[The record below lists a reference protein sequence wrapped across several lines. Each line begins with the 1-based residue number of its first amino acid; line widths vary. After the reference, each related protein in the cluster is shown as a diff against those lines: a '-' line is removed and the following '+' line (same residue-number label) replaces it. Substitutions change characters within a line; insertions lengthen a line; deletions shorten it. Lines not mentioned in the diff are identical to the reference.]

1 MIKIKA
7 DKENPLVKEMD
18 HIYRTLGSLVDFVI
32 AGGFPLKALMGEDS
46 VNSSDIDLWFPD
58 KENGDNANDM
68 ITLLG
73 DNYLVASTENAKTYL
88 CNQFT
93 DSCSII
99 NIQFIQRNYYQDIKA
114 IINSFDFT
122 VSGVAYYKGYFFLE
136 EHTLEDIATKRLR
149 LNVNFQIQ
157 PDSIGRITKYIKKGF
172 TPDENITLRPDFREL
187 ARNTTKESIVYT
199 GGY

>member
-7 DKENPLVKEMD
+7 DRGNLLVKEMD

-58 KENGDNANDM
+58 KENGDNANNM
-68 ITLLG
+68 IALIG
-73 DNYLVASTENAKTYL
+73 DNYLVASTENARTYL
-88 CNQFT
+88 CSQFT
-93 DSCSII
+93 DPFSTI
-99 NIQFIQRNYYQDIKA
+99 NIQLIQRDYYQDIKTL
-114 IINSFDFT
+114 INSFDFT
-122 VSGVAYYKGYFFLE
+122 VSGVAYYKGFFFLE
-136 EHTLEDIATKRLR
+136 EHSLEDIASKRLR
-149 LNVNFQIQ
+149 INANHQIQ
-157 PDSIGRITKYIKKGF
+157 SDSLGRITKYIKKGF
-172 TPDENITLRPDFREL
+172 MPDESITLRPDFREL